1 MLKKPTLA
9 PTASLLLSAQATV
22 EETKQP
28 PTAPPLNGCLF
39 GSTASW
45 IAPVSGAALARG
57 I

>member
-28 PTAPPLNGCLF
+28 PTAPPLNGFLL
-39 GSTASW
+39 GWTASW
-45 IAPVSGAALARG
+45 VVPLSGTTLARG
-57 I
+57 M